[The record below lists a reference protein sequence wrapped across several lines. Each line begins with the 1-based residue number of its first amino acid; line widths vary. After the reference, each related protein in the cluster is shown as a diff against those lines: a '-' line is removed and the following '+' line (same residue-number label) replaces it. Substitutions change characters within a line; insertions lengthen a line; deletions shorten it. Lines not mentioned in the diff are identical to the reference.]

1 MRKLHHISKG
11 FIVYWIRMN
20 KHSEKSEDQEHKEK
34 IDALNHEVMELKS
47 QLFKIRDE
55 LHTLRNSRVI
65 GRIIKARESAGQIKP
80 KAKKLPRRAVIKTK
94 YLISGVTPSVVKP
107 AVRALLL
114 NPARKAM
121 KVYDVSKSK
130 KANTYYSRIVHVPN
144 KTWDSNAPLVSII
157 VPYFNRADTI
167 EETIKSVLWQT
178 FTNYELI
185 IVDDG
190 STDRESIIKL
200 DKIVAEN
207 PLIKLIKQKNQGVA
221 AARNNGIN
229 KARGN
234 YVICLD
240 SDDMIDP
247 TYIEKCLISLELN
260 QDIGLATTY
269 RKHFGVVNDE
279 FRVADYEPIELFTNN
294 MVTTAAMFRKEAWD
308 ISGGYK
314 SNIGYEDW
322 EFWLTLAE
330 HGFWGTLLPEFLFSY
345 RVAMASRY
353 MDDKEV
359 HWNNIKTIQG
369 MHKQYERKIKQIAST
384 RRTAKRLS
392 DVESVFTNLNNVKN
406 YAQASDKKQ
415 NVLVTMPWMTFGG
428 AETLIYNY
436 CMEIKDRFNIS
447 FITGLKSEHE
457 WEYKFKEITPS
468 IYHLANLF
476 PDKQYHLAFI
486 KNYIKT
492 RDIQILHVIHNGF
505 TFEMLEDIKRQF
517 PNLKVIVTM
526 FNDRVDYFL
535 ESTNYSDYIDV
546 FTSDNSKVTKHYK
559 KILGENV
566 TATVIPNGIDCFTT
580 FNADLYDR
588 EFERA
593 SLKLNDNDL
602 AVFFVGRFSEEK
614 NPDVFVRAAQQ
625 VLRKNKSV
633 KFFMIGDGGMRD
645 NIDAMIKQIE
655 GDRVVN
661 LGYQS
666 EVARFLSAADIFVL
680 PSSIEGFPL
689 SILEAMA
696 MKLAVIA
703 SDVGAIAEVLKSGD
717 DGFVITPGSADEIYT
732 IITKLEKD
740 RTLLQSA
747 KNNARKKVE
756 VNYSNTALGNN
767 YSKLYKDVIK
777 R

>member
-1 MRKLHHISKG
+1 
-11 FIVYWIRMN
+11 MN
-20 KHSEKSEDQEHKEK
+20 KHAEKTENQEDKDK
-34 IDALNHEVMELKS
+34 INTLNQEVMELKS
-47 QLFKIRDE
+47 QLFKMRDE

-65 GRIIKARESAGQIKP
+65 GRIIKARESAGQMRS
-80 KAKKLPRRAVIKTK
+80 KARKLPRRAVIKTK
-94 YLISGVTPSVVKP
+94 HLISGVTPSAVKP
-107 AVRALLL
+107 AVRTLLL
-114 NPARKAM
+114 NPARKVMRA
-121 KVYDVSKSK
+121 YETSRSK
-130 KANTYYSRIVHVPN
+130 NTNMYQAGTVHVPN
-144 KTWDSNAPLVSII
+144 RTWNPDVPLVSIV

-167 EETIKSVLWQT
+167 DETIESILWQT
-178 FTNYELI
+178 FTNFELI

-190 STDRESIIKL
+190 STDQESVVKL
-200 DKIVAEN
+200 DRIATDY
-207 PLIKLIKQKNQGVA
+207 PSITIIKQKNQGVA
-221 AARNNGIN
+221 AARNTGLE
-229 KARGN
+229 KARGK
-234 YVICLD
+234 YLVCLD
-240 SDDMIDP
+240 SDDVIDP
-247 TYIEKCLISLELN
+247 TYIEKCLIVLELN
-260 QDIGLATTY
+260 QDIGLATSY
-269 RKHFGVVNDE
+269 RKHFGVVNEE
-279 FRVADYEPIELFTNN
+279 FRVAEYEPIELFTNN
-294 MVTTAAMFRKEAWD
+294 MVTTAAMFRREGWEV
-308 ISGGYK
+308 SGGYK

-330 HGFWGTLLPEFLFSY
+330 HGFWGKLLPEFLFLY
-345 RVAMASRY
+345 RVAMSSRY

-359 HWNNIKTIQG
+359 HWNNIKTIQN
-369 MHKQYERKIKQIAST
+369 MHKQYDRKIKKIAST
-384 RRTAKRLS
+384 RRAAKRLS
-392 DVESVFTNLNNVKN
+392 DVDTVFKNLNDSKN
-406 YAQASDKKQ
+406 YALPSDKKQ
-415 NVLVTMPWMTFGG
+415 NVLVTIPWMTFGG

-436 CMEIKDRFNIS
+436 CTEIKDKFNIS
-447 FITGLKSEHE
+447 FVTGLESKHE

-476 PDKQYHLAFI
+476 PDKQYHIAFI

-492 RDIQILHVIHNGF
+492 HDIQILHIIHNGF

-535 ESTNYSDYIDV
+535 KSTNYSDYIDV

-566 TATVIPNGIDCFTT
+566 TAMVIPNGIDCFTT
-580 FNADLYDR
+580 FNTDLYDR

-593 SLKLNDNDL
+593 SLKINDNDL

-703 SDVGAIAEVLKSGD
+703 SDVGAIAEVLNSGE
-717 DGFVITPGSADEIYT
+717 DGFVITPGSADEIST

-740 RTLLQSA
+740 RTLLKSA

-767 YSKLYKDVIK
+767 YSKLYKDAIK
-777 R
+777 T